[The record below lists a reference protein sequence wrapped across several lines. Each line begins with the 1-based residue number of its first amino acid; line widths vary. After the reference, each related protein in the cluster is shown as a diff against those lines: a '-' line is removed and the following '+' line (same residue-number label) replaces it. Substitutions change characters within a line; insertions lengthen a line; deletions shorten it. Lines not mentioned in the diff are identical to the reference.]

1 MAGSKFGR
9 NSIERVGMN
18 NNPFTVSSPEM
29 MDAAEMRRL
38 YVPLAED
45 FEIGDTG
52 HIFIHGHRGCGKSM
66 MLRLMAPDCKTLEL
80 NCQTTELPYLGIY
93 ASIKSTDLDIIE
105 FDRIKN
111 QYAGVVLAEHA
122 LCLFIASKALQS
134 LREHTGTAL
143 QNEAARGELASF
155 LEKTV
160 LKRLG
165 EDSGVL
171 HNQKPIESAIDAIDS
186 KYSEFMDYMR
196 QLSLTENY
204 TPFQGR
210 VVGYREFLFPLCSG
224 LTTLSCLPTGKPVYI
239 LLDDSDNLNAVQ
251 TQVLNTWISYRTG
264 AKVSFKVST
273 QLGYKHY
280 RTSSGQRIEAPH
292 DFKEV
297 NISTIYTGGAAKG
310 TYPSWVEEI
319 VTKRLKENGI
329 NVSAKEFFAEAK
341 EQEDAISKIKDEL
354 KKKWTQ
360 EGRGFRP
367 GDDATRYARP
377 DYIKGLGGNSK
388 QTRTYLYAGFDQL
401 VHISSGII
409 RYFLDDA
416 ASMYAE
422 EYKVAQSKG
431 KAGELITLQ
440 SIRPSIQDQVVRDS
454 ADALMIDNLD
464 KLSDEVE
471 YVPGGETVQEDFRH
485 LRNLIQALG
494 GVFQQILLSE
504 RSERRIFSIALSDA
518 PSSEVMKILKLGV
531 RHGFLYEGT
540 IGSKDGRSRTR
551 RFVLTRRLA
560 PMFKLDPTGF
570 AGYLF
575 VTNDFL
581 QSALMNPAR
590 TVRDFESLR
599 LGVVESGQIQLEFT

>member
-1 MAGSKFGR
+1 MK
-9 NSIERVGMN
+9 

-38 YVPLAED
+38 YVPLAEN
-45 FEIGDTG
+45 FEIGDAG
-52 HIFIHGHRGCGKSM
+52 HIFVHGHRGCGKSM

-80 NCQTTELPYLGIY
+80 NCSLNELPYLGIY
-93 ASIKSTDLDIIE
+93 ASIKSTDLDIAE
-105 FDRIKN
+105 FGRIKN

-134 LREHTGTAL
+134 LREHTAGALATESATA
-143 QNEAARGELASF
+143 ELRPF
-155 LEKTV
+155 LEKVV
-160 LKRLG
+160 LGRLG
-165 EDSGVL
+165 E
-171 HNQKPIESAIDAIDS
+171 SAAVSRTARPLDDAILAIDS

-196 QLSLTENY
+196 QLSLTEEY
-204 TPFQGR
+204 RPFQGR
-210 VVGYREFLFPLCSG
+210 VIGYREFLYPLCSG
-224 LTTLSCLPTGKPVYI
+224 LTSLHCLPTGRPVYI
-239 LLDDSDNLNAVQ
+239 LLDDSDNLNSVQ
-251 TQVLNTWISYRTG
+251 TQVLNTWVSYRTG
-264 AKVSFKVST
+264 AKVSFKIST

-297 NISTIYTGGAAKG
+297 NISTIYTGGLAKG
-310 TYPSWVEEI
+310 AYPSWVEEI

-329 NVSAKEFFAEAK
+329 AVSASEFFPEAK
-341 EQEDAISKIKDEL
+341 EQEEAISTIKEAL
-354 KKKWTQ
+354 KAKWSE

-377 DYIKGLGGNSK
+377 DYIKSLGGASK
-388 QTRTYLYAGFDQL
+388 QSRTYLYAGFDQL

-422 EYKVAQSKG
+422 EFKLVQSKSDD
-431 KAGELITLQ
+431 GETIVPQ

-464 KLSDEVE
+464 KLLDEAE
-471 YVPGGETVQEDFRH
+471 AMPGDASEKDDFRH

-494 GVFQQILLSE
+494 GIFQRILLSD
-504 RSERRIFSIALSDA
+504 RSERRVFSIALSDI
-518 PSSEVMKILKLGV
+518 PSPQVMRILKLGV

-575 VTNDFL
+575 VTTDFL
-581 QSALMNPAR
+581 QGALANPAR
-590 TVRDFESLR
+590 TVREFESSR
-599 LGVVESGQIQLEFT
+599 LQVGESSQLPLELS

>member
-1 MAGSKFGR
+1 MT
-9 NSIERVGMN
+9 

-52 HIFIHGHRGCGKSM
+52 HVFVHGHRGCGKSM

-80 NCQTTELPYLGIY
+80 NRPLTELPYLGIY
-93 ASIKSTDLDIIE
+93 ASIKSTDLDIAE

-134 LREHTGTAL
+134 LREHTADAL
-143 QNEAARGELASF
+143 HSEAAKTELAAF

-165 EDSGVL
+165 VTGGAPHSQQPLETA
-171 HNQKPIESAIDAIDS
+171 IEAIDS

-196 QLSLTENY
+196 QLSLTEQY

-224 LTTLSCLPTGKPVYI
+224 LTTLLCLPTGKPVYI
-239 LLDDSDNLNAVQ
+239 LLDDSDNLNSVQ
-251 TQVLNTWISYRTG
+251 TQVLNTWVSYRTG
-264 AKVSFKVST
+264 SKVSFKIST

-280 RTSSGQRIEAPH
+280 RTSAGQRIEAPH

-310 TYPSWVEEI
+310 AYPSWVEEI

-329 NVSAKEFFAEAK
+329 NVSAKEFFPEAK
-341 EQEDAISKIKDEL
+341 EQEEAIAKIKDAL
-354 KKKWTQ
+354 KAKWEQ

-377 DYIKGLGGNSK
+377 DYIKSLGGSSK
-388 QTRTYLYAGFDQL
+388 QSRTYLYAGFDQL

-422 EYKVAQSKG
+422 EFKVVQA
-431 KAGELITLQ
+431 KASTNEAIVLR

-471 YVPGGETVQEDFRH
+471 CMQEDSTEKEEFRH
-485 LRNLIQALG
+485 LRNLIQTLG

-504 RSERRIFSIALSDA
+504 RSERRVFSIALSDT
-518 PSSEVMKILKLGV
+518 PSVEVMKILKLGV

-551 RFVLTRRLA
+551 KFVLTRRLA

-581 QSALMNPAR
+581 RSALLNPAR
-590 TVRDFESLR
+590 TVRDFESAR
-599 LGVVESGQIQLEFT
+599 LGVVESFQTELEFT

>member
-1 MAGSKFGR
+1 MT
-9 NSIERVGMN
+9 

-38 YVPLAED
+38 YVPLAQD
-45 FEIGDTG
+45 FEIGDPG
-52 HIFIHGHRGCGKSM
+52 HIFVHGHRGCGKSM

-80 NCQTTELPYLGIY
+80 GCELHQLPYLGIY
-93 ASIKSTDLDIIE
+93 ASIKSTDLDIAE

-111 QYAGVVLAEHA
+111 QYAGIVLAEHA

-134 LREHTGTAL
+134 LREHTGGKLETAL
-143 QNEAARGELASF
+143 ARAELSEF
-155 LEKTV
+155 LMKTV
-160 LKRLG
+160 IGRLNS
-165 EDSGVL
+165 DIPTSMADTPL
-171 HNQKPIESAIDAIDS
+171 DAAIEAIDA

-196 QLSLTENY
+196 QLSLTELY
-204 TPFQGR
+204 TPFEGR

-224 LTTLSCLPTGKPVYI
+224 LTTLSFLPARKPVYI
-239 LLDDSDNLNAVQ
+239 LLDDSDNLNSVQ
-251 TQVLNTWISYRTG
+251 TQVLNTWVSYRTG
-264 AKVSFKVST
+264 SKVSFKIST

-297 NISTIYTGGAAKG
+297 NISTIYTGGRAKG
-310 TYPSWVEEI
+310 TYPTWVEDI
-319 VTKRLKENGI
+319 VTKRLQENGFK
-329 NVSAKEFFAEAK
+329 VSAKDFFPEAK
-341 EQEDAISKIKDEL
+341 EQEEAISRIKEKL
-354 KKKWTQ
+354 KEKWKT
-360 EGRGFRP
+360 EGRSYRP

-377 DYIKGLGGNSK
+377 DYIKSLGGASK
-388 QTRTYLYAGFDQL
+388 QSRTYLYAGFDQL

-422 EYKVAQSKG
+422 EFKVVQSKS
-431 KAGELITLQ
+431 AGGLPTVVR

-464 KLSDEVE
+464 KLLDEAE
-471 YVPGGETVQEDFRH
+471 CLPGNTEETIDFRH

-494 GVFQQILLSE
+494 GIFQQILLSD
-504 RSERRIFSIALSDA
+504 RSERRVFSIALSDS
-518 PSSEVMKILKLGV
+518 PSTEVMRILKLGV
-531 RHGFLYEGT
+531 KHGFLYEGT
-540 IGSKDGRSRTR
+540 IGSKDGKSRTR

-575 VTNDFL
+575 VTSEFL
-581 QSALMNPAR
+581 QGALTNPAR
-590 TVRDFESLR
+590 TVREFENSR
-599 LGVVESGQIQLEFT
+599 LGIIESSQIPLELS

>member
-1 MAGSKFGR
+1 
-9 NSIERVGMN
+9 MN

-38 YVPLAED
+38 YVPLAAN
-45 FEIGDTG
+45 FEIGDAG
-52 HIFIHGHRGCGKSM
+52 HIFVHGHRGCGKSM

-80 NCQTTELPYLGIY
+80 NCQLTQLPYLGIY
-93 ASIKSTDLDIIE
+93 ASIKSTDLDIAE

-122 LCLFIASKALQS
+122 LCLFVASKALQS
-134 LREHTGTAL
+134 LREHTGNAL
-143 QNEAARGELASF
+143 QSEAARTELASF

-165 EDSGVL
+165 EKVADSHSQHPL
-171 HNQKPIESAIDAIDS
+171 ESAIEAIDS

-196 QLSLTENY
+196 QLSLSEQY

-210 VVGYREFLFPLCSG
+210 VVGYREFLFPLCAS
-224 LTTLSCLPTGKPVYI
+224 LTSLSCLPTGKPVYI

-264 AKVSFKVST
+264 AKVSFKIST

-280 RTSSGQRIEAPH
+280 KTSSGQRIEAPH

-297 NISTIYTGGAAKG
+297 TISTIYTGGAAKG
-310 TYPSWVEEI
+310 AYPSWVEEI

-329 NVSAKEFFAEAK
+329 NASAKEFFPEAK
-341 EQEDAISKIKDEL
+341 EQEEEIEKIKDAL
-354 KKKWTQ
+354 KAKWEQ

-377 DYIKGLGGNSK
+377 DYIKGLGGSSK

-422 EYKVAQSKG
+422 EFKVVQA
-431 KAGELITLQ
+431 KAKTGEIVALQ

-464 KLSDEVE
+464 KLSEEVE
-471 YVPGGETVQEDFRH
+471 CGEASTSEKEEFRY
-485 LRNLIQALG
+485 LRNLIQTLG
-494 GVFQQILLSE
+494 GVFQQILLSD
-504 RSERRIFSIALSDA
+504 RSERRVFSIALSDT
-518 PSSEVMKILKLGV
+518 PSAEVMKILKLGV

-581 QSALMNPAR
+581 HSALTNPAR
-590 TVRDFESLR
+590 AVRDFESSR
-599 LGVVESGQIQLEFT
+599 LGIIESVQAQLEFI